1 MHTAAWVMG
10 ILLAAIWL
18 HRLVDAAVGM
28 PKLPDINNPEWDIAL
43 EAAQAPRV
51 TIVVPARNE
60 GADIGATLE
69 ALLRLDYPNYEVIA
83 VDDRSTDSTGAIMD
97 RVAAAAGSASRLKV
111 IHVTDLPPGWLGKT
125 HAMYTAAQQGS
136 GDWVLFTDADVV
148 FRADAL
154 RRAMGYLLHTG
165 WDHLVI
171 FPTMDMHSPG
181 ERMMIGFFQALF
193 VFGHRPWK
201 IADPKTKDHM
211 GVGAFNLVR
220 RSAYDAVGTYERL
233 RMEVIDDMKLGKM
246 LKAHGFRQQNVF
258 GRGLLSLHWAKG
270 TMGVVRN
277 LSKNFFALMNFNVAK
292 AIGAAVLLLFLNL
305 GPFVGLALAHGG
317 ARIGY
322 GIAVAVIALLY
333 TGMSW
338 HSRISPLY
346 FVLHPVS
353 TLLFAYT
360 MLRSTALT
368 LWNGGVVWRGT
379 RYPLSELKRGLV

>member
-1 MHTAAWVMG
+1 MHTASWVMG
-10 ILLAAIWL
+10 IVLAAIWL
-18 HRLVDAAVGM
+18 HRLVDAALGM

-43 EAAQAPRV
+43 DAAQAPRV

-60 GADIGATLE
+60 EADIGATLE
-69 ALLRLDYPNYEVIA
+69 ALLRLDYPNYEAIA
-83 VDDRSTDSTGAIMD
+83 VDDRSTDATGAIMD
-97 RVAAAAGSASRLKV
+97 RVAAAAGVNSPLKV
-111 IHVTDLPPGWLGKT
+111 IHITELPGGWLGKT
-125 HAMYTAAQQGS
+125 HAMYTAARQGT
-136 GDWVLFTDADVV
+136 GDWILFTDADVV
-148 FRADAL
+148 FRPDTL
-154 RRAMGYLLHTG
+154 RRAMGYVLRTG

-220 RSAYDAVGTYERL
+220 RSAYEAVGTYERL

-246 LKAHGFRQQNVF
+246 LKTHGFRQQNVF
-258 GRGLLSLHWAKG
+258 GRGLLKLRWAKG

-292 AIGAAVLLLFLNL
+292 AIGAAVLLLLLNL
-305 GPFVGLALAHGG
+305 GPFVGVVLAHAG

-322 GIAVAVIALLY
+322 GVAVAVIALLY
-333 TGMSW
+333 AGMSW

-346 FVLHPVS
+346 FVLHPIS

-360 MLRSTALT
+360 MLRSTVLT

-379 RYPLSELKRGLV
+379 RYPLNELKRGLV